1 MKLKVCGMR
10 EAENIA
16 ALTELKPDYI
26 GFIFWAPSSRYV
38 NDNTPK
44 LPKSIKKTGV
54 FVDASLDY
62 IQSCI
67 ETHHLQAV
75 QLHGKETPEYCS
87 FAKDFGVEIIKAFSV
102 KESFDFTQLEPY
114 EDSVDYFLFDT
125 KGALPGGNG
134 YAFDWTILNDYPN
147 QNLSF
152 KRRNWPSRGRKNKTI
167 IKTDLALYAIDVN
180 SKFETSPAR
189 KDIAALSRFKKNS
202 MNYNVD
208 EKGYYGDFG
217 GAFIPEML
225 YPNVAELRE
234 NYLKITAEP
243 SFKKN

>member
-38 NDNTPK
+38 NDNTPQ

-147 QNLSF
+147 QKPFFLSGGIGPAEVE
-152 KRRNWPSRGRKNKTI
+152 KIKQLL
-167 IKTDLALYAIDVN
+167 KTDLALYAIDVN
-180 SKFETSPAR
+180 SKFETSPAQ
-189 KDIAALSRFKKNS
+189 KDITTLSRFKK
-202 MNYNVD
+202 
-208 EKGYYGDFG
+208 E
-217 GAFIPEML
+217 L
-225 YPNVAELRE
+225 YEL
-234 NYLKITAEP
+234 
-243 SFKKN
+243 